1 MGGKVKQPAN
11 NRPLGPFARDRSL
24 TTIDRR
30 TKAGRVLRQVRA
42 DLTAQL
48 GGDPSPAEALI
59 IQSAAV
65 KATRLFLVSEQIL
78 SGVNFSQGSD
88 AHALAYL
95 NSMRQD
101 LTALGLKRVARDV
114 SPKLEDILRDHA
126 AKGEKTPE
134 GVDLPSRP
142 ASLTPD
148 LFPAD
153 LEAAE

>member
-1 MGGKVKQPAN
+1 LGGKVKQPAN

-65 KATRLFLVSEQIL
+65 KATRLFLMSEQIL
-78 SGVNFSQGSD
+78 SGVNFSEGSD
-88 AHALAYL
+88 VHALAYL